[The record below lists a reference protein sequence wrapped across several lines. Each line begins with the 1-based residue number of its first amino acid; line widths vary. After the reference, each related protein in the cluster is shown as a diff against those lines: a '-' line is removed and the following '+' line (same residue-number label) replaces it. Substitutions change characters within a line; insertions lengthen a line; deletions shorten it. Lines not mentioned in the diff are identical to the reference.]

1 MQRGLLIWRPILDD
15 ESSFRNGLTMKR
27 GGSFQLSCFTDQSLP
42 ASDDVQHRLR
52 EAAGVSE
59 AFRTVT
65 SPPPSLEESLH
76 HRPVLLVPVHQK
88 EDPSVKKRKKLE
100 NKEFGTRGQLDCVV
114 FKRLDFSNGMPEHGF
129 LCCRFC
135 SGSGFLPICLA
146 LIEIKLNYEKNNIC
160 IFVQQTV
167 TSYPCACFACAHLK
181 NDLHDC
187 FRGIAASTA
196 LLVLLFPLS
205 LEGNTFTPLTLCV
218 LAFFCFW
225 FAPCMYIS
233 ASASVFLAAGLSYF
247 PRFSSQCPSVLKLW
261 RKWQPGGRAAGWR
274 WHPQRFRNRRKRG
287 VKCEAELNDLG
298 AAGSLQEAKWPS
310 VVLHTQ
316 AGSAPA
322 PAAFTSERTVD
333 DFNHWT

>member
-1 MQRGLLIWRPILDD
+1 
-15 ESSFRNGLTMKR
+15 
-27 GGSFQLSCFTDQSLP
+27 
-42 ASDDVQHRLR
+42 
-52 EAAGVSE
+52 
-59 AFRTVT
+59 
-65 SPPPSLEESLH
+65 
-76 HRPVLLVPVHQK
+76 
-88 EDPSVKKRKKLE
+88 
-100 NKEFGTRGQLDCVV
+100 
-114 FKRLDFSNGMPEHGF
+114 MPEHGF

-167 TSYPCACFACAHLK
+167 TSYPCACFFLRTFKKWFAWLLQRNC
-181 NDLHDC
+181 C
-187 FRGIAASTA
+187 IYCITCSIISSQFRGKY
-196 LLVLLFPLS
+196 
-205 LEGNTFTPLTLCV
+205 FTPLTLCV
-218 LAFFCFW
+218 LAFFRFW

-233 ASASVFLAAGLSYF
+233 ASASVFLAAGLSYLQ
-247 PRFSSQCPSVLKLW
+247 RFSSQCPSVLKLW
-261 RKWQPGGRAAGWR
+261 RRWQPGGRAAGWR

-310 VVLHTQ
+310 VILHTQ